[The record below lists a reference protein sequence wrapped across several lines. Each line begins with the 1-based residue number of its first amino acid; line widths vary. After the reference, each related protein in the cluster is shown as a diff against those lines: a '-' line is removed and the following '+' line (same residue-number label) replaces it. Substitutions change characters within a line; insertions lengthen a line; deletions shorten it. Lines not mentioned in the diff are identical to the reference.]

1 MIFVNRAQSGSF
13 QNEPI
18 RRTKPDLARGQ
29 TWRVARLGA
38 SSDLARVIARVIEV
52 QDAMVI
58 FVIADRVMYVLS
70 NAEKV
75 RCFPKLDDRSPLT
88 CYSAWH
94 SSAVMRRLE
103 RP

>member
-18 RRTKPDLARGQ
+18 RRTKPGLARGQ

-38 SSDLARVIARVIEV
+38 SSDLARVIAREV

-58 FVIADRVMYVLS
+58 LVIADRGMYVLS